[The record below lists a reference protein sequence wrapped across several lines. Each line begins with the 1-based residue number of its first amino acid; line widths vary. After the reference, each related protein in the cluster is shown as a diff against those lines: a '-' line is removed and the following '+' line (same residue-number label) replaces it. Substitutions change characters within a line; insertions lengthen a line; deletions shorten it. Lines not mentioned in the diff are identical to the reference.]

1 MMKRDKLL
9 SLFSYVYIGD
19 VMILFIK
26 GFIIGIGKIIPGVSG
41 ALLAINFKVYERAIE
56 AVVNFFDDWKKNLL
70 FITKLGSGIILSIVL
85 CSNGIIYLLNN
96 YRFITMMFFVGLIC
110 GGTCNYATGIKCN
123 YSDVLFMIL
132 FIVMLFIIS
141 YGNIFNSYEIT
152 HGFMDNV
159 VFFIGGVI
167 EVMSSIIPGISGTAI
182 HLILGIY
189 DSILMMISKIFDFQY
204 VIMNIN
210 LYISYGIGMMV
221 SFIICMIVIN
231 YLLKRYPVIFS
242 KIILGLCIYSILMLV
257 IFTFS
262 LKITILN
269 FVLGIMLLIV
279 GLLIGCLLDK

>member
-110 GGTCNYATGIKCN
+110 GGTYNYATGIKCN

-141 YGNIFNSYEIT
+141 YDNIFNSYEIT

-167 EVMSSIIPGISGTAI
+167 EVVSSIIPGISGTAI

-189 DSILMMISKIFDFQY
+189 DSILMMISKIFDFHY

-221 SFIICMIVIN
+221 SFIICMIGIN

-269 FVLGIMLLIV
+269 YVLGIMLLIV

>member
-85 CSNGIIYLLNN
+85 CSNGIMYLLNN

-110 GGTCNYATGIKCN
+110 GGTYNYATGIKCN

>member
-1 MMKRDKLL
+1 MMKRDKLS

-110 GGTCNYATGIKCN
+110 GGTYNYATGIKCN

-152 HGFMDNV
+152 HEFMDNV

-221 SFIICMIVIN
+221 SFIICMIGIN